1 VKGKVEAKPQA
12 VLREAVYPRRFNELS
27 QGPTESTRP
36 RTVASAVEV
45 NAHLRMPTQSP
56 AALDRPQSSLASGD
70 GQLVSGSFA
79 ATNAFGVTA
88 SFMFARPF
96 A

>member
-1 VKGKVEAKPQA
+1 MHGKVEAKPQA
-12 VLREAVYPRRFNELS
+12 ILRDTVYPRRFSELS
-27 QGPTESTRP
+27 RGPTESTRP

-45 NAHLRMPTQSP
+45 HLRMPTHSP
-56 AALDRPQSSLASGD
+56 AALDRLQSPIASGD

-79 ATNAFGVTA
+79 ATHAFGVTA
-88 SFMFARPF
+88 SFMFARTF